1 MTTHTGTTH
10 GLSTR
15 CVHAGEELDEQGA
28 IHSALYNHSTF
39 GFKNTADLLDV
50 VEGRTEGNLYTR
62 YGLNP
67 TVRSLEKKLADLE
80 NGEAALAFGSG
91 MAAEAATFFAHAKAG
106 DHIVCIGD
114 VYGGTYELLSANL
127 PEVGIETTFLLAD
140 EVGELPSALTERTR
154 IVFFETPTNPALD
167 VIDIRAIAEAAR
179 DTGALIVV
187 DNTFATPVNQN
198 PLDLGADLVVHSA
211 TKYLGGHSD
220 LTGGAVIGNA
230 ELLAPISMW
239 RKNLGQM
246 IAPEVAFLLA
256 RSIRTL
262 VVRVRAQNATA
273 RAVAGF
279 LRGHPRVARVNYPGL
294 DAPADPEVAS
304 NQMRGFGGMISF
316 VYDGD
321 ALQTAAVVDRLRVFS
336 IAASLGGVESLV
348 TQPITTTHH
357 GMTPEERARRGIVD
371 GMVRVSCGLEDA
383 KDLIADLE
391 LALRGADGDHTQA
404 LAAESEKGIH
414 HAP

>member
-1 MTTHTGTTH
+1 VAEVA
-10 GLSTR
+10 R
-15 CVHAGEELDEQGA
+15 AAG
-28 IHSALYNHSTF
+28 
-39 GFKNTADLLDV
+39 
-50 VEGRTEGNLYTR
+50 
-62 YGLNP
+62 
-67 TVRSLEKKLADLE
+67 
-80 NGEAALAFGSG
+80 
-91 MAAEAATFFAHAKAG
+91 
-106 DHIVCIGD
+106 
-114 VYGGTYELLSANL
+114 
-127 PEVGIETTFLLAD
+127 
-140 EVGELPSALTERTR
+140 ALTM
-154 IVFFETPTNPALD
+154 
-167 VIDIRAIAEAAR
+167 
-179 DTGALIVV
+179 V

-220 LTGGAVIGNA
+220 LTGGAVIGNS

-239 RKNLGQM
+239 RKNLAQM

-273 RAVAGF
+273 QAVAEF
-279 LRGHPRVARVNYPGL
+279 LRGHPRVARVNYPGS
-294 DAPADPEVAS
+294 DAPADSEVARK
-304 NQMRGFGGMISF
+304 QMRGFGGMLSF

-357 GMTPEERARRGIVD
+357 GMAPEERARRGIVD

-383 KDLIADLE
+383 EDLIADLE
-391 LALRGADGDHTQA
+391 QALHSADGDHKQP
-404 LAAESEKGIH
+404 LAEESEKGVP

>member
-1 MTTHTGTTH
+1 MTTHDGATP

-15 CVHAGEELDEQGA
+15 CVHAGETLDEQGA
-28 IHSALYNHSTF
+28 IHTALYNHSTF
-39 GFKNTADLLDV
+39 AFRRTADLLDV

-67 TVRSLEKKLADLE
+67 TARSLEKKLADLE

-91 MAAEAATFFAHAKAG
+91 MAAEAATFFAHASAG
-106 DHIVCIGD
+106 DHLVCIGD

-140 EVGELPSALTERTR
+140 EVDELPVALTDRTK

-167 VIDIRAIAEAAR
+167 VIDIRAVAEVARAA
-179 DTGALIVV
+179 GALTVV

-220 LTGGAVIGNA
+220 LTGGAVVGSA
-230 ELLAPISMW
+230 ELLAPIGTW

-256 RSIRTL
+256 RSIRSL
-262 VVRVRAQNATA
+262 VVRVQAQNATA
-273 RAVAGF
+273 QAVAEF
-279 LRGHPRVARVNYPGL
+279 LQGHPRVVRVNYPGL
-294 DAPADPEVAS
+294 DSPADPRVARG
-304 NQMRGFGGMISF
+304 QMRGFGGYS
-316 VYDGD
+316 
-321 ALQTAAVVDRLRVFS
+321 ALSTTATLYRPPRWWTSLRS
-336 IAASLGGVESLV
+336 SASL
-348 TQPITTTHH
+348 
-357 GMTPEERARRGIVD
+357 
-371 GMVRVSCGLEDA
+371 
-383 KDLIADLE
+383 
-391 LALRGADGDHTQA
+391 QA
-404 LAAESEKGIH
+404 LAASR
-414 HAP
+414 AS

>member
-1 MTTHTGTTH
+1 MTKYDGTTP

-15 CVHAGEELDEQGA
+15 CVHAGEKRDAQGA
-28 IHSALYNHSTF
+28 IHPALYNHSTF
-39 GFKNTADLLDV
+39 GFENTADLLDV

-67 TVRSLEKKLADLE
+67 TIRSLERKLADLE

-91 MAAEAATFFAHAKAG
+91 MAAEAATFFAHAKAD

-167 VIDIRAIAEAAR
+167 VIDVRAVAEVARAA
-179 DTGALIVV
+179 GALTVV

-198 PLDLGADLVVHSA
+198 PLDLGANLVVHSA

-220 LTGGAVIGNA
+220 LTGGVVIGNA

-273 RAVAGF
+273 QAVAEF
-279 LRGHPRVARVNYPGL
+279 LGGHPRVARVNYPGSEGRPSRPRGGPQA
-294 DAPADPEVAS
+294 DARLRGDAQLRLRRRRPADR
-304 NQMRGFGGMISF
+304 RGGGQTQ
-316 VYDGD
+316 G
-321 ALQTAAVVDRLRVFS
+321 LQHRGQPGWRREPRHPTYHDHPPRHDPRGARLARHS
-336 IAASLGGVESLV
+336 GR
-348 TQPITTTHH
+348 H
-357 GMTPEERARRGIVD
+357 GADLLRPRRRRRPHIRSGTGTARR
-371 GMVRVSCGLEDA
+371 RW
-383 KDLIADLE
+383 
-391 LALRGADGDHTQA
+391 
-404 LAAESEKGIH
+404 
-414 HAP
+414 

>member
-1 MTTHTGTTH
+1 M
-10 GLSTR
+10 
-15 CVHAGEELDEQGA
+15 
-28 IHSALYNHSTF
+28 
-39 GFKNTADLLDV
+39 
-50 VEGRTEGNLYTR
+50 EGNLYTR

-80 NGEAALAFGSG
+80 HGEAALAFGSG

-140 EVGELPSALTERTR
+140 EVGELPSALTDHTR

-167 VIDIRAIAEAAR
+167 VIDVRAVAEAAR
-179 DTGALIVV
+179 DTGALTVV

-230 ELLAPISMW
+230 ELVAPISMW
-239 RKNLGQM
+239 RKNLGQI

-273 RAVAGF
+273 QAVAEF
-279 LRGHPRVARVNYPGL
+279 LQGHPRVARVNSPGL
-294 DAPADPEVAS
+294 DAPADPEVARK
-304 NQMRGFGGMISF
+304 QMRGFGGMISF

-357 GMTPEERARRGIVD
+357 GMTPEERFRRGIVD

-383 KDLIADLE
+383 EDLIADLE
-391 LALRGADGDHTQA
+391 QALRGADGDDTQA